1 MKMTLS
7 DMLKVERSKE
17 SKNVNI
23 KFMQDT
29 KSDDIL
35 VIILKAH
42 LYMERELI
50 RTLTETIID
59 EKVLK
64 STTFRQKLDL
74 ANSMGLLD
82 EYYGVLGK
90 VNSIRNDFAH
100 KIDYEFDEKIYED
113 LLSTFPKIDKDEFLS
128 EYDVWKNT
136 LYDGTI
142 PEFNFKLQLLLSN
155 IWFALVTCR
164 SMAKKAI
171 ELRLEEKAIETISKY
186 QEGPSEG
193 GD

>member
-1 MKMTLS
+1 MEKILNDEMKI
-7 DMLKVERSKE
+7 KRAKE
-17 SKNVNI
+17 SKQVNK

-50 RTLTETIID
+50 KILTETIID
-59 EKVLK
+59 ESILR
-64 STTFRQKLDL
+64 SATFKQKLDL

-82 EYYGVLGK
+82 GYYGVLGK
-90 VNSIRNDFAH
+90 VNSIRNNFAH
-100 KIDYEFDEKIYED
+100 NIDYKFDEKIYED
-113 LLSTFPKIDKDEFLS
+113 LLSTLTKIDKDDFLS
-128 EYDVWKNT
+128 EYEGWKNM

-155 IWFALVTCR
+155 IWFALVSCR
-164 SMAKKAI
+164 ATAKEAI
-171 ELRLEEKAIETISKY
+171 ELKLKEKQLETILKY
-186 QEGPSEG
+186 QISE
-193 GD
+193 DIK

>member
-1 MKMTLS
+1 MENTL
-7 DMLKVERSKE
+7 DDEIKIERAKE
-17 SKNVNI
+17 SKQVNK

-50 RTLTETIID
+50 KTLTETIID
-59 EKVLK
+59 ENILK

-90 VNSIRNDFAH
+90 VNSIRNNFAH
-100 KIDYEFDEKIYED
+100 NIDYEFNEKTYED
-113 LLSTFPKIDKDEFLS
+113 LLSTLTKIDKDDFLS
-128 EYDVWKNT
+128 EYEGWKSM
-136 LYDGTI
+136 LYDGTV

-155 IWFALVTCR
+155 IWFALVSCR
-164 SMAKKAI
+164 ATAKTAI
-171 ELRLEEKAIETISKY
+171 ELKLKEKEIETISKY
-186 QEGPSEG
+186 RMSEG
-193 GD
+193 TE